1 MGMWIEL
8 GIFVLVLVFGLWQI
22 QDVKK
27 ERRKREALK
36 QAEAAKSQT
45 AHRPGVTD
53 QAADS
58 NP

>member
-1 MGMWIEL
+1 MGMWIEM

-36 QAEAAKSQT
+36 QAEAAKNQT
-45 AHRPGVTD
+45 AHTPGVTD
-53 QAADS
+53 QAVDS

>member
-1 MGMWIEL
+1 MGMWIEM

-36 QAEAAKSQT
+36 QAEAAKNQT
-45 AHRPGVTD
+45 AHTPGVTD
-53 QAADS
+53 QAAD
-58 NP
+58 